1 MQIVIIGAGGHGKVV
16 LDILRAGGR
25 YEPVGFL
32 DADSA
37 LAGTMV
43 GGLPVLG
50 AANLLPRLRQQ
61 QKVHAAVVAIGDN
74 RTRARYAQLLRE
86 QGFELIT
93 TVHPSAVVSPTA
105 RLGANVVVAAGA
117 VICTEAV
124 VGDSAIINTAAI
136 VDHEVQVGAA
146 THVSP
151 GVCLAGRVSV
161 GPSAFLGIGAQVLP
175 CLSVGEGAT
184 VGAGAVVLQDVPAFA
199 TAVGVP
205 ARVVKVSPPS
215 PDPSPPATEA

>member
-25 YEPVGFL
+25 YEPVGYL
-32 DADSA
+32 DADAA
-37 LAGTMV
+37 LAGTTV

-50 AANLLPRLRQQ
+50 AVNLLPKLRQQ
-61 QKVHAAVVAIGDN
+61 QKVRAAVVAIGDN
-74 RTRARYAQLLRE
+74 RARAGYAQLLRE

-93 TVHPSAVVSPTA
+93 AIHPSAIVSLTA
-105 RLGANVVVAAGA
+105 RLGVNVVVAAGA

-124 VGDSAIINTAAI
+124 VGDSAIVNTAAI

-146 THVSP
+146 THISP
-151 GVCLAGRVSV
+151 GVCLAGRVRV
-161 GPSAFLGIGAQVLP
+161 GPSVFIGIGAQVIP

-184 VGAGAVVLQDVPAFA
+184 VGAGAVVIQDVPAFA
-199 TAVGVP
+199 TVVGVP

-215 PDPSPPATEA
+215 PNPSGSTAEA

>member
-1 MQIVIIGAGGHGKVV
+1 MDTVIIGAGGHGKVV

-32 DADSA
+32 DADPA

-50 AANLLPRLRQQ
+50 AANLLPKLRQQ
-61 QKVHAAVVAIGDN
+61 QKVRAAIVAIGDN

-93 TVHPSAVVSPTA
+93 AVHPSAVVSPTA
-105 RLGANVVVAAGA
+105 RLGADVVVAAGA

-124 VGDSAIINTAAI
+124 VGNSAIINTAAI
-136 VDHEVQVGAA
+136 TVFRASLAVGA
-146 THVSP
+146 TY
-151 GVCLAGRVSV
+151 
-161 GPSAFLGIGAQVLP
+161 AFGWT
-175 CLSVGEGAT
+175 T
-184 VGAGAVVLQDVPAFA
+184 VTSSNP
-199 TAVGVP
+199 
-205 ARVVKVSPPS
+205 
-215 PDPSPPATEA
+215 

>member
-16 LDILRAGGR
+16 LDILRVGGR

-32 DADSA
+32 DADPV
-37 LAGTMV
+37 LAGTTV

-61 QKVHAAVVAIGDN
+61 QKVRAGIVAIGDN
-74 RTRARYAQLLRE
+74 RTRALYAQLLRE
-86 QGFELIT
+86 QGFDLIT
-93 TVHPSAVVSPTA
+93 AVHPSAVVSPNA

-124 VGDSAIINTAAI
+124 IGDSAIINTAAI

-161 GPSAFLGIGAQVLP
+161 GPSALLGIGAQVLP

-184 VGAGAVVLQDVPAFA
+184 VGAGSVVLQDVPAFA

-215 PDPSPPATEA
+215 PDPSRPATEA

>member
-1 MQIVIIGAGGHGKVV
+1 MQILIIGAGGHGKVV

-25 YEPVGFL
+25 YEPVGYL
-32 DADSA
+32 DADPA
-37 LAGTMV
+37 LAGTTV

-50 AANLLPRLRQQ
+50 AANLLPKLRQQ
-61 QKVHAAVVAIGDN
+61 QKVRSAIVAIGDN

-86 QGFELIT
+86 QGFELINA
-93 TVHPSAVVSPTA
+93 VHPSAVVSPTA

-124 VGDSAIINTAAI
+124 VGDSTIINTAAI
-136 VDHEVQVGAA
+136 VDHEVQVGDA

-151 GVCLAGRVSV
+151 GVCLAGRVRV
-161 GPSAFLGIGAQVLP
+161 GASAFLGIGAQVLP

-184 VGAGAVVLQDVPAFA
+184 VGAGAVVIRDVPPFA

-205 ARVVKVSPPS
+205 ARVVKVSPASPQPS
-215 PDPSPPATEA
+215 GTPFDA